1 MFAGP
6 GVDTMTI
13 MNIQSA
19 IKSLTNSTVL
29 PDVLEKLG
37 EYDTLRERGSELAH
51 WHAVGCAT
59 VEKDAKD

>member
-1 MFAGP
+1 
-6 GVDTMTI
+6 
-13 MNIQSA
+13 
-19 IKSLTNSTVL
+19 L